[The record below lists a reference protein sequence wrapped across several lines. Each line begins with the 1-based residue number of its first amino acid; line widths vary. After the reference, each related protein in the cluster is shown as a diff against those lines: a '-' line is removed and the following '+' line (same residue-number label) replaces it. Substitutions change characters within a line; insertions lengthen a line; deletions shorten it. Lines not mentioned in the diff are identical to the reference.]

1 MGVRAAVIR
10 KSGSGPGNGSRKTG
24 NENKYVYF
32 IPVPPTAST
41 RADAMI
47 AVIFEALPH
56 PDEKQANLDAAAALR
71 PHRVAR

>member
-1 MGVRAAVIR
+1 
-10 KSGSGPGNGSRKTG
+10 
-24 NENKYVYF
+24 
-32 IPVPPTAST
+32 
-41 RADAMI
+41 MI